1 LYFQE
6 TFVNFGSLI
15 KIFTKVEINEHIKK
29 QIMNVKEIF
38 QKEVLEEIKSIA
50 GEISHVQSFSGL
62 LSHQQKIQSLYEKF
76 IFLKQL
82 STSKYQ
88 QILENA
94 ENNERIKEKKVEVRD
109 FYEMTKVEVSK
120 EFENI
125 TSTKNENVESNV
137 RTQEEAVE
145 NIPKEELDITS
156 KEEKKSEEENLE
168 RKDFLNIQISEI
180 NPHEKNRILRPVNLD
195 FNDSIAFISQL
206 FKGSKSDMDAEFTHL
221 NQTQSIEEAKKW
233 MEEMFVKYNW
243 KNKEEYVERL
253 SGLIVHRFDS

>member
-1 LYFQE
+1 
-6 TFVNFGSLI
+6 
-15 KIFTKVEINEHIKK
+15 
-29 QIMNVKEIF
+29 MNVKEIF

-50 GEISHVQSFSGL
+50 GEISRVQSFSGL

-94 ENNERIKEKKVEVRD
+94 ESNERVQEKKVEIRD
-109 FYEMTKVEVSK
+109 FYETTKEQVSK

-125 TSTKNENVESNV
+125 ASTKNENVENNV
-137 RTQEEAVE
+137 NREKKAVE
-145 NIPKEELDITS
+145 DTHKKELEATS
-156 KEEKKSEEENLE
+156 EDVEKSEEEDF
-168 RKDFLNIQISEI
+168 RKKDSLTIQIAEI
-180 NPHEKNRILRPVNLD
+180 KPHEKNRILRPINLD

-206 FKGSKSDMDAEFTHL
+206 FNGSKSDMDAEFTHL